1 MSKIT
6 DLHDKI
12 YDFLTQKRQ
21 AAMQQG
27 YRLDFTLRVENKGKK
42 LDKGY
47 WFYGEEKEV
56 IVSFW
61 SGYDWLNETPNIYF
75 KVTTTGDCS
84 LHFSSGDSPTKGDIF
99 RNLFTGPLQLVIESR
114 DQQVRHYPKT
124 PYLDI
129 FDFFLG
135 YDKLVIDNI
144 LKEGRGK
151 LFLEEPGNPVGFL
164 DPFEF
169 DRWIKEIQELRKK
182 ISRSTMPYSLIAI
195 GIKQF
200 WPIRKLSLKSIP
212 KNSPIIFLTGDNG
225 TGKTSLLK
233 AIAFALGYRFHE
245 SKFDPANSLWQ
256 ITFRI
261 NTPTKTARYQIS
273 YRGVM
278 IEGELPEIPFCCYGA
293 TRLDI
298 DDRAMA
304 ANPQNYQNR
313 MHPFH
318 SLFSHDGIFKDLN
331 RWLINSLANSDPK
344 ARTRYT
350 AIKKMLI
357 DIIPNIY
364 NISEVAWEGSQE
376 ILYHEIDSAGE
387 RIKEGTSFRNLSSG
401 IKSLIAML
409 GDMMIHLFAQQP
421 EIEDPSRLQGI
432 VLIDEIDIHLHPGW
446 QRKLPHILHEY
457 FPDVQFIVT
466 THSPIPLLGAPKN
479 SRIFVIKRIHKQGVV
494 AERLDNQLDLG
505 NLLPNTILTSPI
517 FGMQDIIPESNTN
530 LEELSTERSY
540 KQVQANRKIREE
552 LKAIAKNIR
561 NEEDQ

>member
-6 DLHDKI
+6 DLHDEI
-12 YDFLTQKRQ
+12 FDYLMQKRE
-21 AAMQQG
+21 AAKRRG
-27 YRLDFTLRVENKGKK
+27 IALDFTLRVENKGKK

-56 IVSFW
+56 IISFW

-75 KVTTTGDCS
+75 QISTTGDCS

-99 RNLFTGPLQLVIESR
+99 RNLFTGPLDLVIER
-114 DQQVRHYPKT
+114 ADQQVKRYRKLD
-124 PYLDI
+124 YLEV
-129 FDFFLG
+129 FDFFLES
-135 YDKLVIDNI
+135 DKILIDNI
-144 LKEGRGK
+144 LTEGRGK
-151 LFLEEPGNPVGFL
+151 LFLEEPGNPVSFI
-164 DPFEF
+164 DPYEFESW
-169 DRWIKEIQELRKK
+169 RKVVHELRRQSNKL
-182 ISRSTMPYSLIAI
+182 TLPYGLLAI
-195 GIKQF
+195 GINEF
-200 WPIRKLSLKSIP
+200 WPIRKLSLEPIP
-212 KNSPIIFLTGDNG
+212 KNSPFIFLTGDNG
-225 TGKTSLLK
+225 TGKTTLLK
-233 AIAFALGYRFHE
+233 AIAFALGYRYHE
-245 SKFDPANSLWQ
+245 NKFDPANSLWRV
-256 ITFRI
+256 TFRV
-261 NTPTKTARYQIS
+261 NTPTKTARYRIS
-273 YRGVM
+273 YQGVM
-278 IEGELPEIPFCCYGA
+278 TDGELPEIPFCCYGA

-298 DDRAMA
+298 DDRAMV

-331 RWLINSLANSDPK
+331 RWLINSLADSDSS
-344 ARTRYT
+344 ARTRYA
-350 AIKKMLI
+350 AIKKMLV

-364 NISEVAWEGSQE
+364 NISEVAWEDSQE

-409 GDMMIHLFAQQP
+409 GDMMIRLFEQQP

-505 NLLPNTILTSPI
+505 NMLPNTILTSPI
-517 FGMQDIIPESNTN
+517 FGMQDIIPESNIN

-561 NEEDQ
+561 NEEN